1 MPAVVAGTGPTSAPE
16 RIAAALRDEVLN
28 GVLAPGHRLREEV
41 LCARFGAGRHSVR
54 AALRLLVAAG
64 LAVHERHRGASVRP
78 LTRERVEQTL
88 SFRAVLELG
97 SLRLALARGADLS
110 AVEAAVRALEALP
123 DGTPWRRVVE
133 VHGRI
138 HAEVVRAA
146 DNPRL
151 LDAYR
156 SCEDELHQLFAVLRP
171 DFSVRDMARLHRQLV
186 DRLHTGGDAAVQA
199 LADDLELSG
208 RAAVL
213 HALERSEAL
222 ANGGV
227 PHQPTGSDPLRRTV
241 PSH

>member
-1 MPAVVAGTGPTSAPE
+1 MPVVVAGPGPASAPE
-16 RIAAALRDEVLN
+16 RIAAELRDDVLN

-41 LCARFGAGRHSVR
+41 LCARFGAGRHTVR
-54 AALRLLVAAG
+54 AALRLLAAAG

-78 LTRERVEQTL
+78 LTRERIEQTL

-110 AVEAAVRALEALP
+110 PVDSAVRALEDLP

-138 HAEVVRAA
+138 HSEIVRAA
-146 DNPRL
+146 DNQRL
-151 LDAYR
+151 LESYQ
-156 SCEDELHQLFAVLRP
+156 SCQDELQQLFAVLRP
-171 DFSVRDMARLHRQLV
+171 DFSLRDMSRLHRQLV
-186 DRLHTGGDAAVQA
+186 ERLHDGADAAVQA
-199 LADDLELSG
+199 LADDLELAG

-213 HALERSEAL
+213 HALERSETL
-222 ANGGV
+222 AAGGV
-227 PHQPTGSDPLRRTV
+227 PHRADGGDPLRRTA